1 MKFLDLAKERYSV
14 RKFDKRKVEQEKIDS
29 ILEAGKL
36 APTACNYQPQR
47 VILIQSQDG
56 LERVKDC
63 TRYHF
68 DAPLTLIICYD
79 STVSWKR
86 SFDNYDMGAVDAGIV
101 ATHMILEIAELGL
114 GSTWVGHFDPQKVKE
129 NFSLPEN
136 IIPVAILPIG
146 YPAEESSP
154 NPNHTKRQKL
164 EIIKF

>member
-1 MKFLDLAKERYSV
+1 MNFLDLANERYSV
-14 RKFDKRKVEQEKIDS
+14 RKFDGRKVEQEKIDL

-47 VILIQSQDG
+47 ILLIQSGDG

-68 DAPLTLIICYD
+68 NAPLTLIICYD
-79 STVSWKR
+79 NTVSWKR
-86 SFDNYDMGAVDAGIV
+86 SFDHYDMGAVDAGIV
-101 ATHMILEIAELGL
+101 TTHMMLEIAELGL

-146 YPAEESSP
+146 YPAKESSP
-154 NPNHTKRQKL
+154 NPNHTKRQEL
-164 EIIKF
+164 EIMTF